1 MTTTIKY
8 YDKINCRCCGNS
20 HPLTYLDLGE
30 QPLANS
36 YVSDSNIICP
46 TVPLKVNLCL
56 SCFHSQLTV
65 VADPGEMFSNY
76 LYVSG
81 TTDTFRK
88 HTQSFAEEISNV
100 MIRHGKGPSDH
111 TLVLDIACNDGTL
124 LENFRLL
131 GSKVRGCDP
140 AKNLREITQKKNI
153 DVDVEF
159 FSEEVGKNY
168 KDRGLTFDVITA
180 QNVFAHVDDAYG
192 FLLGIKHCLK
202 ENGLAVIEFPYA
214 KEMITHNEFDTIY
227 HEHLSYFL
235 VNSFASLTKRTGF
248 NIFKITQTPI
258 HGGSI
263 RFYLSTS
270 LKETEDVE
278 LLIGIEKEQGLLD
291 SHVYQCFATN
301 VEYSKQE
308 IKSLVEV
315 LRKQNRKV
323 VGYGAS
329 AKGNTSLNYFN
340 LSLDYTVDDNKLK
353 QGLYTPGQHIKIED
367 PKILASEDN
376 PVIIVTAWNF
386 LDEIK
391 NRVSRIVVGSKSYIL
406 YVPDVRMI

>member
-1 MTTTIKY
+1 MTTTIKH
-8 YDKINCRCCGNS
+8 YDKIGCRCCGNE
-20 HPLTYLDLGE
+20 HLLTYLDLGK

-36 YVSDSNIICP
+36 YIKDPDVICP
-46 TVPLKVNLCL
+46 TLPLKVNLCL

-65 VADPGEMFSNY
+65 VVNPDEMFSNY

-81 TTDTFRK
+81 TTETFRK

-100 MIRHGKGPSDH
+100 MISNGKGPSDH

-124 LENFRLL
+124 LENFVLL

-140 AKNLREITQKKNI
+140 AKNLKEITQKKNI
-153 DVDVEF
+153 DADVEF
-159 FSEEVGKNY
+159 FTEEVGKQYRDN
-168 KDRGLTFDVITA
+168 GLTFDVITA
-180 QNVFAHVDDAYG
+180 QNVFAHVDNAYG

-202 ENGLAVIEFPYA
+202 EKGFAVIEFPYA
-214 KEMITHNEFDTIY
+214 KEMIIHNEFDTIY

-235 VNSFASLTKRTGF
+235 VNSFATLAKRAGF

-270 LKETEDVE
+270 FKETEDVGR
-278 LLIGIEKEQGLLD
+278 LISIEKEQGLLD
-291 SHVYQCFATN
+291 FHIYQTFATN
-301 VEYSKQE
+301 AEHSKQE
-308 IKSLVEV
+308 INSLVEV
-315 LRKQNRKV
+315 LRKQNRRV
-323 VGYGAS
+323 VAYGAS

-340 LSLDYTVDDNKLK
+340 LSLDYTVDDNKFK
-353 QGLYTPGQHIKIED
+353 QGFYTPGQHIKIED

-391 NRVSRIVVGSKSYIL
+391 KRVSRIVTGPKSYIL